1 MHGLQQKDYA
11 VYEFM
16 ESYNE
21 RKKIGCD
28 IYGVW
33 SNHYLGYFQRY
44 SKILNPNEI
53 FYSGLLRPIR
63 NFDSKILFNKI
74 SSKKIKVLL
83 ISEPLISV
91 LEIIPYLQCLLKH
104 HDIEVAIKVR
114 PMIKDIYYEEMLIKF
129 PEIKNLKVFD
139 GKIEDVGRDFDVFI
153 GSNSTAVIEAS
164 LFGKISILLN
174 TKKFGDY
181 FDMESLISGHSLLIK
196 EPENL
201 YQNIVERVNNEDTLE
216 TVIKIRSKFFG
227 ENKDGAQWVVE
238 QL

>member
-1 MHGLQQKDYA
+1 MKFY
-11 VYEFM
+11 
-16 ESYNE
+16 
-21 RKKIGCD
+21 
-28 IYGVW
+28 
-33 SNHYLGYFQRY
+33 
-44 SKILNPNEI
+44 
-53 FYSGLLRPIR
+53 YSGLLRPIE

-139 GKIEDVGRDFDVFI
+139 GKIEDVGMDFDVFI

-201 YQNIVERVNNEDTLE
+201 YQNIVDRVNNEDTLE